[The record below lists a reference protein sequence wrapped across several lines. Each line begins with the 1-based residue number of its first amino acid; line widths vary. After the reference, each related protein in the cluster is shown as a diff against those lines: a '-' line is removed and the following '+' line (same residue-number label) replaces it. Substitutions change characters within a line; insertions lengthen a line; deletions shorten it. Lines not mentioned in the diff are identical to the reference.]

1 MRAIR
6 EFCRGDGMTAKE
18 GSGLMQPRAITR
30 DDVRAGTVAPKT
42 IENGVVVPPGL
53 RVNAMTLDEHR
64 QRLAG
69 LGLTPLTE
77 EEEARIHPR
86 EAESREGADG

>member
-1 MRAIR
+1 MSQSRAISR
-6 EFCRGDGMTAKE
+6 N
-18 GSGLMQPRAITR
+18 
-30 DDVRAGTVAPKT
+30 DVRAGTVAPKT

-69 LGLTPLTE
+69 LGLTPLTSD
-77 EEEARIHPR
+77 EEARIHPR
-86 EAESREGADG
+86 EAERGEGVEA

>member
-1 MRAIR
+1 MQSPAI
-6 EFCRGDGMTAKE
+6 
-18 GSGLMQPRAITR
+18 SR
-30 DDVRAGTVAPKT
+30 DDVRTGCIAPKT

-69 LGLTPLTE
+69 LGLTPLTSE
-77 EEEARIHPR
+77 EESRIHPR
-86 EAESREGADG
+86 EAESGEGAE

>member
-1 MRAIR
+1 
-6 EFCRGDGMTAKE
+6 
-18 GSGLMQPRAITR
+18 MQSRAITR
-30 DDVRAGTVAPKT
+30 NDVRAGLIAPKT

-53 RVNAMTLDEHR
+53 QVNAMTLDEHR

-69 LGLTPLTE
+69 LGLTPLKE

-86 EAESREGADG
+86 EAESGEEAE